1 MIYNMLCNGGLIRK
15 YQNRLFFVL
24 FSSSLLFWGD
34 GFDYVS
40 ARASE
45 ESNKVELKAS
55 IESQISR
62 TGKPGFYRE
71 FDKFGNQ
78 SFHPFFD
85 LGAWHGFLLPADK
98 ADYGAFTGPMIIA
111 EEYPLFISDAF
122 ERLSIVGEKGKAYLF
137 SDAQSSVIALP
148 GKLQQVFA
156 FEDLRV
162 ALTLRFVSSRSALV
176 TTVISNLSAKPKNFK
191 LTWDGK
197 LLSQWDQNT
206 TVREK
211 FADWKTKLKSEKNG
225 IVYEFG
231 SLRSPWEMMQSG
243 QASYRIYRSITSR
256 SELNSNEL
264 SYTSRAYI
272 HLNGGETRPIQTI
285 HSYVHTAKEAAVVDN
300 EIARIFTQPKLF
312 IEQTE
317 NRWQGYVDKLKSQ
330 LDPSDK
336 QSLALAVKSLQTLV
350 GNWRSPAGALK
361 SSGITPSVTARWFN
375 GFWAWDSWKH
385 AYAVS
390 YFSPELAK
398 DIIRSMFDFQV
409 TANDPLRPQDAGMIL
424 DAIFYNTDQSRG
436 GDGGNWNERNTKP
449 PLAAWAVWKIYEED
463 KDKSF
468 IHEMFPK
475 LIAYHEWWY
484 RNRDHNQNGLVEYGA
499 TRHRL
504 HNDNEGNLIFFANG
518 SRKIKFDHQ
527 CVDIG
532 KNKFQCSG
540 ADYLEQLIEQNIE
553 VDVPAQHAAAWESG
567 MDNAARF
574 GFINKAQFNKLS
586 KSTSM
591 SQEALKDLWRVKFL
605 ENKNS
610 QGKLLGY
617 SINQE
622 SVDLNSFL
630 YLEKNILSEMAL
642 ILGDTKKS
650 KKLREQAIRLKNKIN
665 QCFFDEKTG
674 FYYDRKIDGDASQ
687 VLCDGNLLTS
697 RGKGPEG
704 WLPLWV
710 KAADNDKSARVIK
723 NMLRENEFN
732 TFIPFPTAA
741 KSNPAYGP
749 DIYWRGRV
757 WLDQFYFAVEALK
770 NYGQQE
776 QAGHLIDKLLL
787 RAEDIKSKQSIR
799 ENYHPENGE
808 GLGATNFSWSAAH
821 LLALILEP

>member
-1 MIYNMLCNGGLIRK
+1 MIYNMLCNSGLIRK
-15 YQNRLFFVL
+15 CQSRLFFIL
-24 FSSSLLFWGD
+24 ISSSLLFTAD
-34 GFDYVS
+34 SFNYVS
-40 ARASE
+40 ALASE
-45 ESNKVELKAS
+45 ETNKVKQKTS

-62 TGKPGFYRE
+62 TGKPDFYRE

-78 SFHPFFD
+78 RYHPFFD
-85 LGAWHGFLLPADK
+85 LGAWHGYLLPADK

-111 EEYPLFISDAF
+111 EEYPLYISDAF
-122 ERLSIVGEKGKAYLF
+122 ERLSIVGEKGKDYLF
-137 SDAQSSVIALP
+137 SDAHSNVKALP
-148 GKLQQVFA
+148 GKLVQVFT
-156 FEDLRV
+156 FEDLQV
-162 ALTLRFVSSRSALV
+162 ALTLRFISSRSALV
-176 TTVISNLSAKPKNFK
+176 TTSISNLSEKPKNFK

-197 LLSQWDQNT
+197 LLSQWDQHT
-206 TVREK
+206 AVRKK
-211 FADWKTKLKSEKNG
+211 FPDWKTELKSENNG

-231 SLRSPWEMMQSG
+231 PLRSQWEMMQGG
-243 QASYRIYRSITSR
+243 QSSYRIYRSITSR
-256 SELNSNEL
+256 SELDSDEL
-264 SYTSRAYI
+264 SYTSRAYL
-272 HLNGGETRPIQTI
+272 HLDGGETRLIQTI
-285 HSYVHTAKEAAVVDN
+285 QSYVHTAKEAAKVDD
-300 EIARIFTQPKLF
+300 EIARIFTQPRLF

-317 NRWQGYVDKLKSQ
+317 SRWQEYVDKLNSR
-330 LDPSDK
+330 LEPTDK

-390 YFSPELAK
+390 YFSPDLAK
-398 DIIRSMFDFQV
+398 DIVRSMFDFQIA
-409 TANDPLRPQDAGMIL
+409 ANDPLRPQDAGMIL
-424 DAIFYNTDQSRG
+424 DAIFFNTDQSRG

-468 IHEMFPK
+468 IHEMYPK

-484 RNRDHNQNGLVEYGA
+484 RNRDYNQNGLVEYGA

-518 SRKIKFDHQ
+518 STKIKFNDQ

-532 KNKFQCSG
+532 KNKFQCAG
-540 ADYLEQLIEQNIE
+540 ADYLQQLIEQNIE
-553 VDVPAQHAAAWESG
+553 IDVPAQHAAAWESG

-574 GFINKAQFNKLS
+574 GFITKVQ
-586 KSTSM
+586 
-591 SQEALKDLWRVKFL
+591 LKDLAKSSSVSYGTLKDYWRVKFL
-605 ENKNS
+605 ENKS
-610 QGKLLGY
+610 TQGKLLGY

-642 ILGDTKKS
+642 VLGDKNKS
-650 KKLREQAIRLKNKIN
+650 KKFRGQAAILKNRIN

-674 FYYDRKIDGDASQ
+674 FYYDRKIVSKASQ
-687 VLCDGNLLTS
+687 TSCDGKLLTS

-704 WLPLWV
+704 WSPLWV
-710 KAADNDKSARVIK
+710 KAADKEKSSLVIK
-723 NMLRENEFN
+723 NMLKEKEFN
-732 TFIPFPTAA
+732 TNIPFPTAA

-757 WLDQFYFAVEALK
+757 WLDQFYFAIEALK

-776 QAGHLIDKLLL
+776 QAENLVDKLLQN
-787 RAEDIKSKQSIR
+787 AEGIKTKQSIR
-799 ENYHPENGE
+799 ENYHPESGR

-821 LLALILEP
+821 LLALVLEP